1 MAHINDFHG
10 GPFLLVRLAWELR
23 FDDLLADLR
32 DADYRSTLFEFVRED
47 HP

>member
-1 MAHINDFHG
+1 MIFMV
-10 GPFLLVRLAWELR
+10 GPFLLVRLARLR
-23 FDDLLADLR
+23 FGGLLADAR